1 MSDPKQHTCAYC
13 QTVFSDHA
21 GRYANL
27 VPNQMILRQCDE
39 CHRLDAEGRL
49 NSLGKMQYESPF
61 TAGAA
66 LVMYFSFTMM
76 IGDVRGSLDH
86 WQVNEHAR
94 IAYVAMLF
102 PAAILWSCAQ
112 KNGAHLLLLIGLS
125 LVVYPFI
132 ANNLLGDGA
141 RLFEQT
147 RNVLSPATGALF
159 VWLAAGS
166 LLIGVWHIFNDEERY
181 EPNRIK
187 YERTAAGFIKAY
199 LISATLIYLGGLV
212 IGYWKQGDYGLS
224 LQVAAGLW
232 RAPFLA
238 VPVAYFFWTITS
250 MGKLPSSEPKI
261 RGDA

>member
-1 MSDPKQHTCAYC
+1 MPEAKKLTCAYC
-13 QTVFSDHA
+13 QKVFSDHA
-21 GRYANL
+21 GRYDNL
-27 VPNQMILRQCDE
+27 VPGQLLLRQCDE
-39 CHRLDAEGRL
+39 CHRLDAEGKL
-49 NSLGKMQYESPF
+49 NSLGKLQYESPF

-66 LVMYFSFTMM
+66 LIMYFSFAMV

-86 WQVNEHAR
+86 WYVNDHAK

-102 PAAILWSCAQ
+102 PAAILWSCTQKYGAQ
-112 KNGAHLLLLIGLS
+112 FLLLIGLS
-125 LVVYPFI
+125 LAVYPFI

-141 RLFEQT
+141 LLFEQT
-147 RNVLSPATGALF
+147 RKGLSPATGACF
-159 VWLAAGS
+159 IWLSAGS
-166 LLIGVWHIFNDEERY
+166 LLIGVWHIFNNEERY

-187 YERTAAGFIKAY
+187 YERTAGGFIKAY
-199 LISATLIYLGGLV
+199 LISAALIYLGGLV
-212 IGYWKQGDYGLS
+212 IGYWKQADYGLS
-224 LQVAAGLW
+224 LQVNAGMW

>member
-1 MSDPKQHTCAYC
+1 MPGQ
-13 QTVFSDHA
+13 
-21 GRYANL
+21 L
-27 VPNQMILRQCDE
+27 VLHMCDE
-39 CHRLDAEGRL
+39 CRRLGAEGRL
-49 NSLGKMQYESPF
+49 NDPAKLQYESPF
-61 TAGAA
+61 TVLAA
-66 LVMYFSFTMM
+66 WIMYFSFTMM

-132 ANNLLGDGA
+132 ANNLLGDSA

-147 RNVLSPATGALF
+147 RKGLSPATGALF

-166 LLIGVWHIFNDEERY
+166 LLIGVWHIFNNEERY
-181 EPNRIK
+181 EPSRIK
-187 YERTAAGFIKAY
+187 YERTAGGFIKAY
-199 LISATLIYLGGLV
+199 LISAALIYLGGLV

-224 LQVAAGLW
+224 LQVNAGMW

-250 MGKLPSSEPKI
+250 MGKLPSSEPKN